1 MVKKGLFQT
10 FWQKLDILISILNI
24 YLFIFKKKNSRWL
37 KGPDDAQST
46 DVHYR
51 SLTGEGNFNWRFLFP
66 FQYLAA
72 EEKVVISKKESMFS
86 WDETT
91 SKVPARLT
99 LQVWDADH
107 FSKDDFLGA
116 ITLDLNR
123 FPRGA
128 KTVKQCTL
136 DMLKTDG
143 SVPMINLFKQKRTKG
158 WWPLYIKTDNDN
170 ALLLQVSPIIILCL
184 YSFRCPRPKYE
195 NGF

>member
-1 MVKKGLFQT
+1 MATLLQIHNGNVH
-10 FWQKLDILISILNI
+10 
-24 YLFIFKKKNSRWL
+24 IFRWL
-37 KGPDDAQST
+37 KGPDDNQST

-51 SLTGEGNFNWRFLFP
+51 SLTGEGNFNWRFIFP

-143 SVPMINLFKQKRTKG
+143 TVPMINLFKQKRTKG
-158 WWPLYIKTDNDN
+158 WWPMYIKTDNEG
-170 ALLLQVSPIIILCL
+170 LLLQVSNSCHCQLLKSKFIKLNWCDFISVLKDPN
-184 YSFRCPRPKYE
+184 S
-195 NGF
+195 

>member
-1 MVKKGLFQT
+1 MLRFRIIIVLF
-10 FWQKLDILISILNI
+10 
-24 YLFIFKKKNSRWL
+24 RWL
-37 KGPDDAQST
+37 KGPDDAQQT

-51 SLTGEGNFNWRFLFP
+51 SLTGEGNFNWRFIFP

-128 KTVKQCTL
+128 KTVNQCTL

-143 SVPMINLFKQKRTKG
+143 SVPMVNLFKQKRTKG
-158 WWPLYIKTDNDN
+158 WWPLYIKQDNDG
-170 ALLLQVSPIIILCL
+170 LLLQVS
-184 YSFRCPRPKYE
+184 F
-195 NGF
+195 G

>member
-1 MVKKGLFQT
+1 
-10 FWQKLDILISILNI
+10 
-24 YLFIFKKKNSRWL
+24 
-37 KGPDDAQST
+37 
-46 DVHYR
+46 
-51 SLTGEGNFNWRFLFP
+51 
-66 FQYLAA
+66 
-72 EEKVVISKKESMFS
+72 MFS

-143 SVPMINLFKQKRTKG
+143 TVPMINLFKQKRTKG
-158 WWPLYIKTDNDN
+158 WWPMYIKTDNEG
-170 ALLLQVSPIIILCL
+170 LLLQVSNSCHIANL
-184 YSFRCPRPKYE
+184 Y
-195 NGF
+195 